1 LLDTLV
7 EYAQQQAKNNEVL
20 DLVSCCF
27 SFTFENIEEAKA
39 LRTQLNM
46 TSARHHILNQ
56 TAEFETML
64 DEFISNNS

>member
-1 LLDTLV
+1 MNTNK
-7 EYAQQQAKNNEVL
+7 ENEKQCAIQN
-20 DLVSCCF
+20 VSCCF

-46 TSARHHILNQ
+46 TSARQNILDQ